1 MIIKNV
7 TVLDGTGGAP
17 RSGVDVL
24 VAGGRF
30 ADIGPSS
37 TNFSAKPDEPILD
50 GRGGYLI
57 PGLWESHT
65 HLSVDRSGP
74 DAEWFPQ
81 QRKMLAGF
89 MKLGITAACDL
100 GNSLSDTRR
109 LRAGSRAD
117 DRASSLFFSGPCFTG
132 IGGWPL
138 HGLPEDVT
146 ATAAVGGDTLF
157 ALQVDDVDAA
167 CAQLR
172 AMLDD
177 VDYVKC
183 VYDGDPGH
191 GGQLPTAAL
200 EAIVTIAHDAGKKV
214 LVHIASGADIRDA
227 VQAGVDAIEHSFIP
241 RNPSDPGEAEQIAD
255 LLARTG
261 TLYCPTIVLV
271 EQIAR
276 MPDADYMDELVADGI
291 VAPEDVARITA
302 HPMYGAAIHP
312 IDESRIGFDYAMR
325 TLPVFHQAGVKLVAG
340 SDLALAMPTRAHALL
355 RELQLFAKAGIPG
368 LDIIAAA
375 TANAAEKAGKR
386 DTMGTITTG
395 AVADAILLDADP
407 LTDINHLTDP
417 RHHRALV
424 KSGHLIHN

>member
-7 TVLDGTGGAP
+7 TVIDGTASAP
-17 RSGVDVL
+17 QAGMDVL
-24 VAGGRF
+24 VSEGLF
-30 ADIGPSS
+30 ADIGP
-37 TNFSAKPDEPILD
+37 TGTDFSARPDEPVLD
-50 GRGGYLI
+50 GRGGYLV
-57 PGLWESHT
+57 PGLWEGHT

-89 MKLGITAACDL
+89 IELGITSVCDV

-109 LRAGSRAD
+109 LRDDAQAD

-132 IGGWPL
+132 IDGWPL
-138 HGLPEDVT
+138 HGRPHDGQ
-146 ATAAVGGDTLF
+146 ATETVSVDDQF

-167 CAQLR
+167 SAQLR
-172 AMLDD
+172 KMLDT

-183 VYDGDPGH
+183 IYDGNPGH

-200 EAIVTIAHDAGKKV
+200 EAIVAIAHDAGKKV

-227 VQAGVDAIEHSFIP
+227 VHAGVDAIEHSFIP
-241 RNPSDPGEAEQIAD
+241 RDPSDPSEAEQIAD

-261 TLYCPTIVLV
+261 TLYCPTLVLW
-271 EQIAR
+271 EQIGR
-276 MPDADYMDELVADGI
+276 MPDADYMDDLIADGI

-302 HPMYGAAIHP
+302 HPLYGTP
-312 IDESRIGFDYAMR
+312 ILPIEECRIRFDYSMR
-325 TLPVFHQAGVKLVAG
+325 TLPVFHDAGVTLVAG

-375 TANAAEKAGKR
+375 TANAADKVGKQ
-386 DTMGTITTG
+386 DTVGTITTG

-407 LTDINHLTDP
+407 VTDITHLTAA
-417 RHHRALV
+417 RHRRAV
-424 KSGHLIHN
+424 IKSGHVVHQ